1 MKGKIF
7 MYLFLFAALYIVFQ
21 YANVKKTFEVQEEKI
36 ASLEKEV
43 DSLTLSQK
51 NAIQQ
56 NAEQIDGFSLETN
69 DKARA
74 YFENLDYNLVD
85 VKNRIEAEII
95 GKNKAD
101 ADNELIPYSGMEGKF
116 RVNRIKILNHKWVLA
131 EFTDSVY
138 WGEALISYFIDENN
152 ETFFE
157 TEDAFIYPKN

>member
-36 ASLEKEV
+36 ATLEKEV
-43 DSLTLSQK
+43 DSLTLL
-51 NAIQQ
+51 QQ
-56 NAEQIDGFSLETN
+56 NTVAENTTQTDGFSLETN
-69 DKARA
+69 DKART
-74 YFENLDYNLVD
+74 YFENLNYDISDIKSRV
-85 VKNRIEAEII
+85 EAEII
-95 GKNKAD
+95 SRNKVD

-138 WGEALISYFIDENN
+138 WGEAIISYFIDDNDEIFL
-152 ETFFE
+152 ETV
-157 TEDAFIYPKN
+157 DAFIYPKN